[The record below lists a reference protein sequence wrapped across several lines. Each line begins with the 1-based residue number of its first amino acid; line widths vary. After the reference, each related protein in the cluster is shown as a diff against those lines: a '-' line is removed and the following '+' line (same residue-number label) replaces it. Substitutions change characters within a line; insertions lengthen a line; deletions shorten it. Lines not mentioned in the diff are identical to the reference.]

1 LPRII
6 AIDYGLKRTGLAVTD
21 PMQIIATA
29 LTTIESPK
37 LITFLKDYFSK
48 EQVELI
54 IIGEPKNWDETDTH
68 ATPLVKK
75 IIIRLQKEFPQ
86 MPLKTVDERYT
97 SKMASQAMVEMG
109 MKKKQRQNKGMVDQI
124 AAAIMLQE
132 YLRNCDAI

>member
-21 PMQIIATA
+21 PLQIIATA

-37 LITFLKDYFSK
+37 LIAFLKDYFSK

-54 IIGEPKNWDETDTH
+54 IIGEPKNWDDTDTH

-75 IIIRLQKEFPQ
+75 IIERLKKEFPQ

-97 SKMASQAMVEMG
+97 SKMASYAMVEMG
-109 MKKKQRQNKGMVDQI
+109 MKKKQRRDKGMVDQI

-132 YLRNCDAI
+132 YLRNIGTV